1 MKIQFHQTMYD
12 LVTQPYVYQTRF
24 QCAIEKGEH
33 TYDSIIEDTVDPQE
47 ITVYD
52 DEEQVIGVYSGY
64 THRIAITIMDNINIE
79 LENTDIA
86 QQIQDLTDSINAQQ
100 TQINSKIDS
109 SVIAEVEEIGGKSK
123 NPYEVNETFMGD
135 DGKYY
140 KAVATIS
147 TGNILVVNGN
157 IEETNINETI
167 KESEGE

>member
-1 MKIQFHQTMYD
+1 MKVQFHQTMYD
-12 LVTQPYVYQTRF
+12 LVQAPYVYQTRF

-100 TQINSKIDS
+100 AQINSKIDS
-109 SVIAEVEEIGGKSK
+109 SVIANVEEIGGKSK
-123 NPYEVNETFMGD
+123 NPYEVDETFMGD

-140 KAVATIS
+140 KAVATIN
-147 TGNILVVNGN
+147 TGNILVVHGN